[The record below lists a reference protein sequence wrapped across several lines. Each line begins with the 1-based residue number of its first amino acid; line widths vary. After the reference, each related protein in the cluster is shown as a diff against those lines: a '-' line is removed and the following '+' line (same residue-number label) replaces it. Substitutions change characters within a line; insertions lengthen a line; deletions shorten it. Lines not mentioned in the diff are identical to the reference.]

1 MRTKGSR
8 SSIGEGGGAVLLA
21 AIGLACNLEAALGVD
36 GDGGE
41 SADTTTDATTDP
53 TTDPAGPGD
62 PEPTDTDAATT
73 DEPSPGSSGEP
84 EPPSVGCVDR
94 HLRVATFNV
103 QGVDGQS
110 SPSHDALVSV
120 VQRIDADVLC
130 LQEVLFYEDDEL
142 SSLALQAGYTRV
154 IQANEPPAIGG
165 DLTNACLSRAPMAI
179 EGSYTGGDL
188 GSDPG
193 ANDIGRDILVVRV
206 DLSSEDEQCG
216 LGVVTLHLKS
226 GQEPL
231 DWFRRQLEVQRVAQA
246 VQRYR
251 AEHPGEPVLIMGD
264 LNETIDDPALGHV
277 FPGVPSG
284 LPSSYRVGSDIEF
297 PLTYQPFETLQA
309 LGFDVAD
316 ATQED
321 TVGAYETWA
330 DIVRLDYVLYDEG
343 LQLEADEVYNACR
356 DNGVDDAPE
365 GNWVPKQ
372 GAALSCPV
380 SEQASDHFPVLVD
393 LVMP

>member
-1 MRTKGSR
+1 MRTIRSR
-8 SSIGEGGGAVLLA
+8 SSIEVGGGAILLA
-21 AIGLACNLEAALGVD
+21 TIGLACNLEAALGVD

-41 SADTTTDATTDP
+41 SADGATDATTESV
-53 TTDPAGPGD
+53 GSGD
-62 PEPTDTDAATT
+62 PESSDTDVTET
-73 DEPSPGSSGEP
+73 DGASAGSSGEPEPEP

-103 QGVDGQS
+103 QGVDGQQTA
-110 SPSHDALVSV
+110 SHDALVSV
-120 VQRIDADVLC
+120 VQRIDADILC
-130 LQEVLFYEDDEL
+130 LQEVVFYEDDEL

-154 IQANEPPAIGG
+154 IQSNEPPAIGG
-165 DLTNACLSRAPMAI
+165 DLTNACLSRAPMTI
-179 EGSYTGGDL
+179 EGSYSGGDL
-188 GSDPG
+188 GTDPG
-193 ANDIGRDILVVRV
+193 ANDVGRDILVVRA
-206 DLSSEDEQCG
+206 DLSSDDEPCG

-231 DWFRRQLEVQRVAQA
+231 DWFRRQMEAQRVAQA

-251 AEHPGEPVLIMGD
+251 TEHPGEPIVIMGD

-277 FPGVPSG
+277 FPGIPSG

-297 PLTYQPFETLQA
+297 PLTYQPFETLRA
-309 LGFDVAD
+309 LGFREAD

-356 DNGVDDAPE
+356 DNGVDDAPT

-372 GAALSCPV
+372 GAALSCPI
-380 SEQASDHFPVLVD
+380 SEQASDHFPVLAD
-393 LVMP
+393 LIMR